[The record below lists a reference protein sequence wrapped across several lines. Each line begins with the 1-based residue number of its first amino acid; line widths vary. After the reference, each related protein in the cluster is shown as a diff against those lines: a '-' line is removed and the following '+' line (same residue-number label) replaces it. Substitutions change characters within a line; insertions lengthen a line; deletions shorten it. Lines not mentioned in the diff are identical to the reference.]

1 MPFVSIK
8 FVKEN
13 IVADPEGKKAR
24 IADRV
29 AQAVSDEMGVGKHDV
44 WVVFEGI
51 PGADFYL
58 GAESVAA
65 IRAKKT

>member
-13 IVADPEGKKAR
+13 IAADPEGKQAR

-29 AQAVSDEMGVGKHDV
+29 AQAVSDEMGVAKDDV

-51 PGADFYL
+51 AAADFYV
-58 GAESVAA
+58 GADSVAVR
-65 IRAKKT
+65 RARKK